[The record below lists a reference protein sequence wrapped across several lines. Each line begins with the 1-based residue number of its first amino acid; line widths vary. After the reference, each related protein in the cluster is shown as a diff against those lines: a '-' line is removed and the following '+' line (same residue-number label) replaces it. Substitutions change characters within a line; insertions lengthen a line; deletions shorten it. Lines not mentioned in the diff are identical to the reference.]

1 MTSPSS
7 HWKDKP
13 RGGTGLSI
21 PKLLALL
28 VLGGSRVQAA
38 GRLRAIA
45 NQVVSVLP
53 NSFVTHRALSANAC
67 VPADVRTIKIE
78 STTGHQIQ
86 MFEFKAFTPSGEEVA
101 GSKVATQ
108 SSTYRSLPKFAA
120 SNAVDGNESSFSH
133 TDGLNPFWEVDL
145 GQDFSIS
152 SVEIKNRW
160 CVSASDPLRC
170 LCRMSAATISLIDA
184 QGSLVKSLGMGDT
197 CETLLLQYLSAPT
210 QSPVQ
215 SPSNTSSTCSVKKL
229 KLESTTTINMFELEV
244 YDSSGI
250 NIARQGIASQSSTY
264 NNADRFSASKA
275 IDGQSSTFSHTD
287 NDGSSYWSLDLNGL
301 HDIER
306 VLIRNRFC
314 GNPSDP
320 KNCLCRLSAATL
332 TLYDEQD
339 SVVASR
345 DIGDTCGKLS
355 IEELFGAS
363 CLSPATP
370 PRCSASASKIRLEST
385 TGEHLQMFEFQAF
398 AASQNVAF
406 QGSASQSSLL
416 GGNLQ
421 FAASNA
427 IDANPKTFSHTGDSQ
442 AFWELDLNGPKEI
455 ESVVILNRFCKS
467 KNDPNGCLCRMSSA
481 VLTLFDQDGSITAQR
496 TIGDTCNVLTIAESF
511 TSCPLVSTSPTKNP
525 TNAPDTI
532 TVKIEANSGFPLKL
546 YEVKVFSDGSNKAV
560 LQDSVSSASGSATN
574 SSLAHDD
581 NTITFFYANG
591 TSSWWQI
598 VLAGP
603 GMFVNK
609 VAIYSDRSCD
619 LSGAAITLWDASGNR
634 VAKRTIGSSCN
645 KYIIDE
651 FFMPGCTE
659 NPTSSPSTSPSALP
673 SSTPSIMP
681 SETPSAMPSDSPS
694 ESLSNSPSDVPSE
707 SPSSSPS
714 SLPSASPS
722 SEPSLSPSSSPTESP
737 SALPSSTPSIMPSE
751 TPSAMPSDNPSESPS
766 NSPSDVP
773 SELPS
778 SSPSHSPSES
788 PSISPSSSPTLTCY
802 EKVKYVTLTSTSGN
816 FKVYELRVHSTA
828 GTNAALNQPTNFI
841 SGNEDTGNPSRNAV
855 DSNIDTYAATTSGD
869 GTLEVTLETG
879 IELLSF
885 EIVLRDSSH
894 LYNGTLELLDASR
907 KSVVRHTIPAQ
918 SKTIFYYQEN
928 AKCPTDPPS
937 ASPSTSPT
945 VSPTLSPTPNPTVSP
960 SSSPST
966 SPSHSPSTSPSVSP
980 TSSSPTSRP
989 TVSPSASPTL
999 TCYNDAR
1006 TVRIESTTSQQIG
1019 FYEVIVTSSGVNK
1032 SPVGNATQSST
1043 NGANVAVNAIDDNI
1057 DVYSLTAANDLNAYW
1072 QVELDSDYYVN
1083 DVIIANLYCGGLP
1096 SADAANGNCTCR
1108 LSGAVIKL
1116 LDSSNLLIVERA
1128 LGNTCGQTILM
1139 EVFEENPNC
1148 RTMSPSTSPSTS
1160 PSKNPT
1166 KVPTRQPSKNPTKQP
1181 SQNPTKQPSKNP
1193 TKQPSKNPTQQPSKF
1208 PTAAPTKQPSKNPT
1222 QQPSK
1227 FPTTAPTKQPSK
1239 KPTKQPSKNPTSAPT
1254 KQPSKNPT
1262 KSPSTSPTA
1271 APSSSPTSS
1280 PTLTCFNNID
1290 QVRIKSTTGDR
1301 ISVREVEVYSQG
1313 INRAANGTATQ
1324 SSVDS
1329 SDPSAIATSAIDEN
1343 VVSYSSTNNETG
1355 AYLLIDLRGTF
1366 DITSVTI
1373 RNRYCSNLLEGDYDS
1388 CKCYLSFATIE
1399 FIGNGVVVATRAV
1412 SNSCTLSDVTETLS
1426 SNDRCYPSQSPS
1438 LSRSPSESPSTTPS
1452 MRPSDSPSL
1461 SPSLS
1466 LMPTESAV
1474 INITITGST
1483 TLTPTSRRRLVLYT
1497 IGNLSEDQSN
1507 DFIAS
1512 AKATIE
1518 AVVCTGFEI
1527 CEVRI
1532 PDIQL
1537 IGSSY
1542 VISFIIAVPK
1552 VCSTYDCSDSS
1563 VLLSQVNQTSTA
1575 ALQEAVTNGSLV
1587 TTLVQEMTIPTMKAL
1602 VQGTS
1607 ATYVMD
1613 VVSIEYSPTHPRFP
1627 STTPS
1632 QSPSISTKP
1641 SANPSLSPSVAS
1653 SDAPSVNPS
1662 LSPSVASSDA
1672 PSTSPSANPSLSPS
1686 VASSDAPSA
1695 SPAPTECPDPFSAGI
1710 TYEEGDMV
1718 EKNGIVY
1725 QCKTAPNSQWC
1736 STSGYEPG
1744 SDQSDTAWGVVGY
1757 CTGSIAPT
1765 KSPSKISN
1773 ASGCP
1778 SAFSSS
1784 AKYEAGDKVSVGS
1797 GAGSAIVYEC
1807 AASPNDVYCNQYEPG
1822 NSLKLGW
1829 EVRGYCDGTY
1839 SPNQTPAFQCVVD
1852 SERPGDIFP
1861 VCPGMADGQ
1870 YCDGDGDCGSSFCAC
1885 DAGSAFCDS
1894 QSNPCFETH
1903 SPTVQTSTYSPTV
1916 QKSSYNPTVLTTTYS
1931 PTVQT
1936 STYIPTFQNSSPDL
1950 FTLGTDRTNK
1960 CPGGYVNIANEYD
1973 CFQGYQY
1980 LASTDS
1986 SKTWVLRAG
1995 PRSWSSS
2002 LDNPGCVVYLYNGSW
2017 DFFYNTGGQLPGAQ
2031 SNRFPVCS
2039 LSEV

>member
-1 MTSPSS
+1 
-7 HWKDKP
+7 
-13 RGGTGLSI
+13 
-21 PKLLALL
+21 
-28 VLGGSRVQAA
+28 
-38 GRLRAIA
+38 
-45 NQVVSVLP
+45 
-53 NSFVTHRALSANAC
+53 
-67 VPADVRTIKIE
+67 
-78 STTGHQIQ
+78 
-86 MFEFKAFTPSGEEVA
+86 
-101 GSKVATQ
+101 
-108 SSTYRSLPKFAA
+108 
-120 SNAVDGNESSFSH
+120 
-133 TDGLNPFWEVDL
+133 
-145 GQDFSIS
+145 
-152 SVEIKNRW
+152 
-160 CVSASDPLRC
+160 
-170 LCRMSAATISLIDA
+170 
-184 QGSLVKSLGMGDT
+184 
-197 CETLLLQYLSAPT
+197 
-210 QSPVQ
+210 
-215 SPSNTSSTCSVKKL
+215 
-229 KLESTTTINMFELEV
+229 
-244 YDSSGI
+244 
-250 NIARQGIASQSSTY
+250 
-264 NNADRFSASKA
+264 
-275 IDGQSSTFSHTD
+275 
-287 NDGSSYWSLDLNGL
+287 
-301 HDIER
+301 
-306 VLIRNRFC
+306 
-314 GNPSDP
+314 
-320 KNCLCRLSAATL
+320 
-332 TLYDEQD
+332 
-339 SVVASR
+339 
-345 DIGDTCGKLS
+345 
-355 IEELFGAS
+355 
-363 CLSPATP
+363 
-370 PRCSASASKIRLEST
+370 
-385 TGEHLQMFEFQAF
+385 
-398 AASQNVAF
+398 
-406 QGSASQSSLL
+406 
-416 GGNLQ
+416 
-421 FAASNA
+421 
-427 IDANPKTFSHTGDSQ
+427 
-442 AFWELDLNGPKEI
+442 
-455 ESVVILNRFCKS
+455 
-467 KNDPNGCLCRMSSA
+467 
-481 VLTLFDQDGSITAQR
+481 
-496 TIGDTCNVLTIAESF
+496 
-511 TSCPLVSTSPTKNP
+511 
-525 TNAPDTI
+525 
-532 TVKIEANSGFPLKL
+532 
-546 YEVKVFSDGSNKAV
+546 
-560 LQDSVSSASGSATN
+560 
-574 SSLAHDD
+574 
-581 NTITFFYANG
+581 
-591 TSSWWQI
+591 
-598 VLAGP
+598 
-603 GMFVNK
+603 
-609 VAIYSDRSCD
+609 
-619 LSGAAITLWDASGNR
+619 
-634 VAKRTIGSSCN
+634 
-645 KYIIDE
+645 
-651 FFMPGCTE
+651 
-659 NPTSSPSTSPSALP
+659 
-673 SSTPSIMP
+673 
-681 SETPSAMPSDSPS
+681 
-694 ESLSNSPSDVPSE
+694 
-707 SPSSSPS
+707 
-714 SLPSASPS
+714 
-722 SEPSLSPSSSPTESP
+722 
-737 SALPSSTPSIMPSE
+737 
-751 TPSAMPSDNPSESPS
+751 
-766 NSPSDVP
+766 
-773 SELPS
+773 
-778 SSPSHSPSES
+778 
-788 PSISPSSSPTLTCY
+788 
-802 EKVKYVTLTSTSGN
+802 LTSTSGN

-1116 LDSSNLLIVERA
+1116 LDSSNLLIVKRT

-1373 RNRYCSNLLEGDYDS
+1373 RNRYCSNLLEGHYDS

-1575 ALQEAVTNGSLV
+1575 VLQEAVTNGSLV
-1587 TTLVQEMTIPTMKAL
+1587 TTLVQEMTIPTMKTW

-1627 STTPS
+1627 STVS
-1632 QSPSISTKP
+1632 F
-1641 SANPSLSPSVAS
+1641 LSM
-1653 SDAPSVNPS
+1653 
-1662 LSPSVASSDA
+1662 
-1672 PSTSPSANPSLSPS
+1672 
-1686 VASSDAPSA
+1686 
-1695 SPAPTECPDPFSAGI
+1695 F
-1710 TYEEGDMV
+1710 M
-1718 EKNGIVY
+1718 
-1725 QCKTAPNSQWC
+1725 
-1736 STSGYEPG
+1736 
-1744 SDQSDTAWGVVGY
+1744 
-1757 CTGSIAPT
+1757 
-1765 KSPSKISN
+1765 
-1773 ASGCP
+1773 
-1778 SAFSSS
+1778 
-1784 AKYEAGDKVSVGS
+1784 
-1797 GAGSAIVYEC
+1797 
-1807 AASPNDVYCNQYEPG
+1807 
-1822 NSLKLGW
+1822 
-1829 EVRGYCDGTY
+1829 
-1839 SPNQTPAFQCVVD
+1839 
-1852 SERPGDIFP
+1852 
-1861 VCPGMADGQ
+1861 
-1870 YCDGDGDCGSSFCAC
+1870 
-1885 DAGSAFCDS
+1885 
-1894 QSNPCFETH
+1894 
-1903 SPTVQTSTYSPTV
+1903 
-1916 QKSSYNPTVLTTTYS
+1916 
-1931 PTVQT
+1931 
-1936 STYIPTFQNSSPDL
+1936 
-1950 FTLGTDRTNK
+1950 
-1960 CPGGYVNIANEYD
+1960 
-1973 CFQGYQY
+1973 
-1980 LASTDS
+1980 
-1986 SKTWVLRAG
+1986 
-1995 PRSWSSS
+1995 
-2002 LDNPGCVVYLYNGSW
+2002 
-2017 DFFYNTGGQLPGAQ
+2017 
-2031 SNRFPVCS
+2031 
-2039 LSEV
+2039 